1 MADQNEKRC
10 SFCGK
15 AKSQV
20 DSMFSAGDSNI
31 CSECVCYC
39 YEVLYGAGMVP
50 QPEKKSGTDSE
61 QAPKDLE
68 DIRLMPPTEIKK
80 VLEPPFAARSAA
92 SSG

>member
-50 QPEKKSGTDSE
+50 QPEKKETPE
-61 QAPKDLE
+61 E
-68 DIRLMPPTEIKK
+68 TH
-80 VLEPPFAARSAA
+80 AAGEAA
-92 SSG
+92 DAWLDALPAWHA

>member
-50 QPEKKSGTDSE
+50 QPEKKSGTGTKRSGRHSSD
-61 QAPKDLE
+61 
-68 DIRLMPPTEIKK
+68 
-80 VLEPPFAARSAA
+80 AADRNQKSA
-92 SSG
+92 G